1 MRDKRISGVIDWE
14 TMGIGDP
21 ACDVMVAWKLH
32 SPEARD
38 VFLDA
43 IRTDDATLAR
53 ARGWVISQA
62 VAILTYYTPQN
73 NPILYNEA
81 KSWLDLVLV
90 QK

>member
-1 MRDKRISGVIDWE
+1 MNIKI
-14 TMGIGDP
+14 
-21 ACDVMVAWKLH
+21 
-32 SPEARD
+32 
-38 VFLDA
+38 DA

-53 ARGWVISQA
+53 ARGWVVSQA

-81 KSWLDLVLV
+81 KPWLDLVLV